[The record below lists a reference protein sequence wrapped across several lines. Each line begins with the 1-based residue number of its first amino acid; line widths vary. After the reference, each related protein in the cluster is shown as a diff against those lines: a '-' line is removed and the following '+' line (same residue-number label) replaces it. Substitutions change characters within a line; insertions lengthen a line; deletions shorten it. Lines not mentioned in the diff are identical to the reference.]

1 MELSIEQTH
10 ALDLF
15 KAGYNLFLTG
25 PGGTGKTYLI
35 RQMNCWANVQGKKI
49 QVCALTG
56 CAAALLECKAKT
68 IHSWSGIGMAN
79 GTESEIV
86 KRVVGKKYKKA
97 ALKAIDILI
106 VDEVSM
112 MSRKLFELLD
122 RLLKVARRCFEKPFG
137 GVQLVFVGDFYQ
149 LPPVGDANEPETCQF
164 CFESELWKQTFE
176 KSVELKETYRHPDPL
191 FAKVINQI
199 RVGKIKRSGYDM
211 LMSRVGI
218 EVEGDIRPTVLM
230 PIRRTVDAINKA
242 EMAKLHN
249 EEKHTYSANINI
261 DAEARTADKGRKP
274 TQELVEMEY
283 DQIRRNLIAD
293 SKIDLCVGALV
304 MCVANLDLESEHPI
318 VNGSQG
324 IIEAF
329 EGGWPIVRFRNGTR
343 RSITAHVWQSENI
356 AWLGVKQIP
365 LIHAWAMTIHKAQG
379 GTLELAQIDAG
390 KSIFESGQTYVALSR
405 VKSLDGLCLTALDP
419 TKIKVSK
426 KVQKFYADLLVENN
440 E

>member
-1 MELSIEQTH
+1 MELSLDQVK
-10 ALDLF
+10 ALNIF

-35 RQMNCWANVQGKKI
+35 RQMNAWSNIQGKKI

-79 GTESEIV
+79 GTEAEIV

-97 ALKAIDILI
+97 ALKAVDILI

-149 LPPVGDANEPETCQF
+149 LPPVGDTDELETCQF
-164 CFESELWKQTFE
+164 CFESELWKQTFDR
-176 KSVELKETYRHPDPL
+176 SVELTETYRHPDPV

-199 RVGKIKRSGYDM
+199 RVGKIKRSGYDL

-230 PIRRTVDAINKA
+230 PIRRTVDAINKS
-242 EMAKLHN
+242 EMAKL
-249 EEKHTYSANINI
+249 EGSEKHSYTANMNV
-261 DAEARTADKGRKP
+261 DSEARTADKGRKP
-274 TQELVEMEY
+274 TEDSIEMEY
-283 DQIRRNLIAD
+283 EQIRRNLIAD
-293 SKIDLCVGALV
+293 ATIELCVGALV
-304 MCVANLDLESEHPI
+304 MCVANLDMENESPI

-329 EGGWPIVRFRNGTR
+329 EGGWPIVRFRNGNR
-343 RSITAHVWQSENI
+343 RTISAHIWQSENI
-356 AWLGVKQIP
+356 PWLGVKQIP

-405 VKSLDGLCLTALDP
+405 VKSLDGLCLTALDI

-426 KVQKFYADLLVENN
+426 KVQKFYQNLFVSNSK
-440 E
+440 

>member
-1 MELSIEQTH
+1 MELSTEQTR
-10 ALDLF
+10 ALDFF

-35 RQMNCWANVQGKKI
+35 RQMSYWANVQLKKV

-112 MSRKLFELLD
+112 MSKKLFELLD

-149 LPPVGDANEPETCQF
+149 LPPVGDTNEPETCQF

-176 KSVELKETYRHPDPL
+176 KSVELTQTYRHPDPV

-199 RVGKIKRSGYDM
+199 RVGKIKRSGYDL
-211 LMSRVGI
+211 LMSRVGV

-230 PIRRTVDAINKA
+230 PIRRTVDAINRA
-242 EMAKLHN
+242 EMSKLHGA
-249 EEKHTYSANINI
+249 EKHTYAAMMNI
-261 DAEARTADKGRKP
+261 DAEARTADKGRRP
-274 TQELVEMEY
+274 TEDLVEMEY

-293 SKIDLCVGALV
+293 STIDLCVGALV
-304 MCVANLDLESEHPI
+304 MCVANLDLESETPI

-329 EGGWPIVRFRNGTR
+329 EGEWPIVRFRNGTR
-343 RSITAHVWQSENI
+343 RCITAHVWQSENI
-356 AWLGVKQIP
+356 PWLGVKQIP

-405 VKSLDGLCLTALDP
+405 VKSLDGLCLTALEP

-426 KVQKFYADLLVENN
+426 KVQKFYKDLLVESN

>member
-1 MELSIEQTH
+1 MELSTEQTR

-25 PGGTGKTYLI
+25 PGGTGKTYII
-35 RQMNCWANVQGKKI
+35 RLMNAWANMQGKKI

-56 CAAALLECKAKT
+56 CAAALLKCKAKT

-79 GTESEIV
+79 GTEAEIV

-97 ALKAIDILI
+97 ALKAVDILI

-122 RLLKVARRCFEKPFG
+122 RLLKVARRCFEEPFG

-149 LPPVGDANEPETCQF
+149 LPPVGDTDEPETCQF

-176 KSVELKETYRHPDPL
+176 KYVELTQTYRHPDPV

-199 RVGKIKRSGYDM
+199 RVGKIKRSGYNL

-218 EVEGDIRPTVLM
+218 EIDGDIRPTVLM

-242 EMAKLHN
+242 EMKKLHGA
-249 EEKHTYSANINI
+249 EKQTYTAEMSI
-261 DAEARTADKGRKP
+261 DAEARTADKGRNLS
-274 TQELVEMEY
+274 EDVIEMEY
-283 DQIRRNLIAD
+283 EQIRRNLIVD
-293 SKIDLCVGALV
+293 STIDLCIGALV
-304 MCVANLDLESEHPI
+304 MCVANLDLESEAPI

-329 EGGWPIVRFRNGTR
+329 NGGWPIVRFRNSTR
-343 RSITAHVWQSENI
+343 RSITVHVWQSENI
-356 AWLGVKQIP
+356 PWLGVKQIP

-379 GTLELAQIDAG
+379 GTLEMAQIDAG

-419 TKIKVSK
+419 SKIKVSK
-426 KVQKFYADLLVENN
+426 KVQKFYADLLVENI